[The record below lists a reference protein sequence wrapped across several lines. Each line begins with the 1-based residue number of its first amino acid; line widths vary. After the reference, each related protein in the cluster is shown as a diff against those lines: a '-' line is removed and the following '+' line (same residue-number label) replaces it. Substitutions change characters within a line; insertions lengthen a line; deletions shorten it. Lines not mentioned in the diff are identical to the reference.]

1 MHAKNS
7 RPAILCFAGLDP
19 SGGAGLQ
26 ADIESIAQCGGHALP
41 IATCL
46 TVQDSIQ
53 SYTFTVVDNALIVQ
67 QATRLIRDI
76 PVAGCKIGVIP
87 DIDTVFCIVG
97 ILQQLAAIPIVYD
110 PVIAAS
116 HGSTFSNPETIDAI
130 KTQLLPQVTVMTPNT
145 NELGIL
151 MGRPVADIAEAS
163 TLCNHGPAYL
173 LVTDADEG
181 NPRVCNQLISE
192 DGALHQS
199 CYPRLSGQF
208 HGSGCTLSSA
218 LTGYLARGYNV
229 SESVKL
235 AEQYT
240 YQSLQRADSLGRGQ
254 KFPNRIFR

>member
-46 TVQDSIQ
+46 TVQDSTQ
-53 SYTFTVVDNALIVQ
+53 SYTFTVVDNALIAQ
-67 QATRLIRDI
+67 QARTIIRDI
-76 PVAGCKIGVIP
+76 PVAACKIGVIP
-87 DIDTVFCIVG
+87 NVDTARCIAEV
-97 ILQQLAAIPIVYD
+97 LQPLAAVPIVYD

-116 HGSTFSNPETIDAI
+116 HGSTFSNLETIGAI
-130 KTQLLPQVTVMTPNT
+130 KSHLLPQVTVMTPNT

-151 MGRPVADIAEAS
+151 LGKPVTDLAEAS
-163 TLCNHGPAYL
+163 TLCHHGPAYL

-181 NPRVCNQLISE
+181 NHQVCHQLISE
-192 DGALHQS
+192 DGVLHED

-218 LTGYLARGYNV
+218 LTAYLAQGYDIC
-229 SESVKL
+229 ESVKR
-235 AEQYT
+235 AQQYT
-240 YQSLQRADSLGRGQ
+240 YQALQHADSPGRGQ
-254 KFPNRIFR
+254 KFPYRIFH